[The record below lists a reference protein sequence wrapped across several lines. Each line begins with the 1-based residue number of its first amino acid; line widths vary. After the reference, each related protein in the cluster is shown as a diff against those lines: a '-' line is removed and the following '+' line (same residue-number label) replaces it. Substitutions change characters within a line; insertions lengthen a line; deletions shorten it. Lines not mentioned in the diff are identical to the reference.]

1 MRTVSTITLLLLAF
15 TAQAAPSFQ
24 LTSPDI
30 KTGTLLNNAQVFNGL
45 GCTGGNISPQL
56 NWSGAPEN
64 TKSFAVTVYDPDA
77 PTGSGWWH
85 WVIFNIP
92 ANAVGLAR
100 NAGNP
105 TSHLAPESS
114 VQSRTDFGT
123 AGFGGAC
130 PPKGHG
136 KHRYQFKV
144 HALDIERLDIGPD
157 SSGALAGY
165 YLNAH
170 QLGVAEIEAIYER
183 AAPPPVPPANFSVK

>member
-1 MRTVSTITLLLLAF
+1 MRTVSAITLLLLAF
-15 TAQAAPSFQ
+15 TAQADPSFQ

-30 KTGTLLNNAQVFNGL
+30 KTGTLLNNAQVFNGF
-45 GCTGGNISPQL
+45 GCNGGNISPQL

-105 TSHLAPESS
+105 TFHLAPEGS

-144 HALDIERLDIGPD
+144 HALDIERLDIGLD

-170 QLGVAEIEAIYER
+170 QLDVAEIEAIYER
-183 AAPPPVPPANFSVK
+183 VAPPPVPPANFSVK

>member
-1 MRTVSTITLLLLAF
+1 MRAIFTSTLLLLAF
-15 TAQAAPSFQ
+15 TAQADPSFQ

-30 KTGTLLNNAQVFNGL
+30 KAGVMLDNAQVFNGF
-45 GCTGGNISPQL
+45 GCNGGNISPQL

-92 ANAVGLAR
+92 ANAAGLAR

-114 VQSRTDFGT
+114 VQSRTDFGST
-123 AGFGGAC
+123 GFGGAC

-144 HALDIERLDIGPD
+144 HALDVERLDIGPD

-165 YLNAH
+165 YINAH
-170 QLGVAEIEAIYER
+170 QLGVADIEAIYER
-183 AAPPPVPPANFSVK
+183 PVSPVPPVNFSVK

>member
-1 MRTVSTITLLLLAF
+1 MRAISTITLLLLAS
-15 TAQAAPSFQ
+15 AALAEQSFQ

-30 KTGTLLNNAQVFNGL
+30 KTGVMLDNAQVFNGF
-45 GCTGGNISPQL
+45 GCNGDNISPQL
-56 NWSGAPEN
+56 DWFGAPEN

-92 ANAVGLAR
+92 TNAVGLAR

-114 VQSRTDFGT
+114 VQSRTDFGS

-136 KHRYQFKV
+136 KHHYQFKV
-144 HALDIERLDIGPD
+144 HALNVERLDIGPD

-165 YLNAH
+165 SINAH

-183 AAPPPVPPANFSVK
+183 PASPLPPVNFNVK